1 MDERSNPV
9 SSIPVTKSSSLAMRT
24 RTLFV
29 LFLLTAVAAGFS
41 APPPSASSSL
51 SGESSVSD
59 MPGAEEN
66 PSAGLIQQMFFLK
79 KMRPDVERIGLIW
92 KRGAEGQEKKIK
104 LANRAVATIEGK
116 LYVGYVE
123 DKSDVA
129 DKFRTLTR
137 EHDVQALWIIENDGV
152 VNASAPREYLIK
164 NTIKKGIPLLAPSRD
179 WVDAGAPVAIAK
191 EDGAVQILLNEA
203 AANATALEV
212 PEKYQSNTELIAAA
226 N

>member
-1 MDERSNPV
+1 
-9 SSIPVTKSSSLAMRT
+9 MRM

-51 SGESSVSD
+51 SGENSVAD
-59 MPGAEEN
+59 MPGAEES

-79 KMRPDVERIGLIW
+79 KMRPDVERVGLIW
-92 KRGAEGQEKKIK
+92 KRGVEGQKKTIER
-104 LANRAVATIEGK
+104 ANRAVASIEAK

-123 DKSDVA
+123 DKSGVA
-129 DKFRTLTR
+129 DQFRTLTR
-137 EHDVQALWIIENDGV
+137 KHDVQALWIIENDGV
-152 VNASAPREYLIK
+152 VNASAPRKFLIK

-191 EDGAVQILLNEA
+191 KDGSVQILLNEA

-226 N
+226 K